1 VQKGMIHKKET
12 IMIMIAGILALLV
25 ALVLYAI
32 TIYNNL
38 ISLKNNVSKNWS
50 NIDVLLKQRYS
61 ELPKLIDTCK
71 EYMQYE
77 KGTLEKIVTARQ
89 AAITA
94 TEGRDVIALG
104 QAESSLKNGLLKL
117 FALAE
122 NYPDLKT
129 NGSFQKLQARISDLE
144 NNIADRRELYNE
156 SVNINNTRIQQFPDI
171 LIAKIFDFKSFELLK
186 FSKVE
191 TEDVGIEDHFKT

>member
-1 VQKGMIHKKET
+1 MIILIGIVAT
-12 IMIMIAGILALLV
+12 LIAGAFYLIV
-25 ALVLYAI
+25 
-32 TIYNNL
+32 IYNNL

-77 KGTLEKIVTARQ
+77 KGTLEKIVAARQ

-94 TEGRDVIALG
+94 TESRDIAMLG
-104 QAESSLKNGLLKL
+104 QAESSLKSGLLKL

-122 NYPDLKT
+122 NYPNLKT
-129 NGSFQKLQARISDLE
+129 NESFQKLQARISELE
-144 NNIADRRELYNE
+144 NSISDRRELYNE
-156 SVNINNTRIQQFPDI
+156 SVNINNIRIQQFPDI
-171 LIAKIFDFKSFELLK
+171 LVAKAFNFKNFELLK
-186 FSKVE
+186 FSAKE
-191 TEDVGIEDHFKT
+191 IEDIGVEDHFKS

>member
-1 VQKGMIHKKET
+1 
-12 IMIMIAGILALLV
+12 MIMIAGILALLV

>member
-1 VQKGMIHKKET
+1 MIHKKET